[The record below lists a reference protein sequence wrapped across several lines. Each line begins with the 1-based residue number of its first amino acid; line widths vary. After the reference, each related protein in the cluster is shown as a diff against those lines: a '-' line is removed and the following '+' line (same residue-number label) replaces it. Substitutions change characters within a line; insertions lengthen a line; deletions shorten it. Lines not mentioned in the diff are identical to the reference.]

1 MNTLHILLAFAVAL
15 LTSFLSVP
23 FVKNIAIKAKAID
36 VPKDGRR
43 MHKTPIPRMGGLSI
57 FYGFVLSILCFT
69 EGFDKDLA
77 AILIGATI
85 IVVLGIVDDIKAL
98 PALPKLL
105 VQIISAI
112 IPVAAGTRINFVS
125 IPFSNAADA
134 ATNIPINTIISCIV
148 SVLWIVAVTNAVNLI
163 DGLDGLAAGVSTI
176 ASASILFIALIDGT
190 SPFDVILIPVC
201 LVGACLGF
209 LPYNL
214 NPAKIF
220 MGDTGATFLGY
231 IMAVMSIKGL
241 FKSYTVITFIAPVLI
256 LGLPLFDTSFAIIR
270 RIIRRQPI
278 MQADRGHLH
287 HRLIDMGFNQK
298 QTVSVLYTISALLG
312 LSAII
317 MEGYKPSVGI
327 LLLISVFA
335 FVLLAIIFAGRPEP
349 DQHNDSQNKKG

>member
-1 MNTLHILLAFAVAL
+1 MNTLHVLLAFAVAL

-23 FVKNIAIKAKAID
+23 FVKKIAVKANAID
-36 VPKDGRR
+36 IPKDGRR

-57 FYGFVLSILCFT
+57 FYGFTVSILCFGNLNR
-69 EGFDKDLA
+69 GFWGILAGA
-77 AILIGATI
+77 AI
-85 IVVLGIVDDIKAL
+85 IVILGIIDDIKAL
-98 PALPKLL
+98 SALPKLI

-112 IPVAAGTRINFVS
+112 IPVAFGIRIDFVS
-125 IPFSNAADA
+125 IPFSDT
-134 ATNIPINTIISCIV
+134 ATNIVFDDIISCIL
-148 SVLWIVAVTNAVNLI
+148 SVIWIVAVTNAVNLI

-176 ASASILFIALIDGT
+176 ASASILFIAIIDGNALVT
-190 SPFDVILIPVC
+190 IISVC

-209 LPYNL
+209 LPYNI

-231 IMAVMSIKGL
+231 IMAVMSIQGM
-241 FKSYTVITFIAPVLI
+241 FKSYTVITFIIPVLI

-270 RIIRRQPI
+270 RILQRKPI

-298 QTVSVLYTISALLG
+298 QTVSILYTISALLG

-317 MEGYKPSVGI
+317 MEGYDTLTGI
-327 LLLISVFA
+327 LLLISVIV
-335 FVLLAIIFAGRPEP
+335 FVVLAIIFAGRPQP
-349 DQHNDSQNKKG
+349 DVQSDTLKKKG

>member
-1 MNTLHILLAFAVAL
+1 MQPLHILLAFAVAL

-43 MHKTPIPRMGGLSI
+43 MHKVPIPRMGGLSI
-57 FYGFVLSILCFT
+57 FYGFVVSMLCFGTLNRELASILT
-69 EGFDKDLA
+69 
-77 AILIGATI
+77 GALI
-85 IVVLGIVDDIKAL
+85 IVILGIIDDIKAL
-98 PALPKLL
+98 PALPKFF
-105 VQIISAI
+105 VQIVSAI
-112 IPVAAGTRINFVS
+112 IPVAMGSRIDFVS
-125 IPFSNAADA
+125 LPFSDA
-134 ATNIPINTIISCIV
+134 ASNIVFNDIISFIL
-148 SVLWIVAVTNAVNLI
+148 SVIWIVAVTNAVNLI

-176 ASASILFIALIDGT
+176 ASASILFIAIIDGNVFVT
-190 SPFDVILIPVC
+190 LISVC
-201 LVGACLGF
+201 LVGSCLGF

-231 IMAVMSIKGL
+231 IMAVMSIQGM
-241 FKSYTVITFIAPVLI
+241 FKSYTLITFIIPVLI

-270 RIIRRQPI
+270 RLIRHQPI

-317 MEGYKPSVGI
+317 MEGYDSLTGV
-327 LLLISVFA
+327 LLLISVIV
-335 FVLLAIIFAGRPEP
+335 FVLLAIIFAGRPQP
-349 DQHNDSQNKKG
+349 DQHIDPSNKKG

>member
-36 VPKDGRR
+36 IPKDGRR

-57 FYGFVLSILCFT
+57 FYGFIVSILCFGNLNR
-69 EGFDKDLA
+69 ELW
-77 AILIGATI
+77 AILFGALI
-85 IVVLGIVDDIKAL
+85 IVIVGIVDDIKAL
-98 PALPKLL
+98 PALPKLIA
-105 VQIISAI
+105 QIISAI
-112 IPVAAGTRINFVS
+112 IPVAIGSRIDFVS
-125 IPFSNAADA
+125 IPFSDA
-134 ATNIPINTIISCIV
+134 ATNIVFNDIISYAL

-176 ASASILFIALIDGT
+176 ASASILFIALINGNAFVT
-190 SPFDVILIPVC
+190 LISVC

-231 IMAVMSIKGL
+231 IMAVMSIQGM
-241 FKSYTVITFIAPVLI
+241 FKSYTLITFIIPVLI

-270 RIIRRQPI
+270 RLVRGQPI

-317 MEGYKPSVGI
+317 MEGYDTLTGV
-327 LLLISVFA
+327 LLLISVII

-349 DQHNDSQNKKG
+349 DQQIDPSNKKG

>member
-36 VPKDGRR
+36 IPKDGRR

-57 FYGFVLSILCFT
+57 FYGFIVSILCFGNLNR
-69 EGFDKDLA
+69 ELW
-77 AILIGATI
+77 AILFGALI
-85 IVVLGIVDDIKAL
+85 IVIVGIVDDIKAL
-98 PALPKLL
+98 PALPKLIA
-105 VQIISAI
+105 QIISAI
-112 IPVAAGTRINFVS
+112 IPVAMGSRIDFVS
-125 IPFSNAADA
+125 IPFSDA
-134 ATNIPINTIISCIV
+134 ATNIVFNDIISYAL
-148 SVLWIVAVTNAVNLI
+148 SVIWIVAVTNAVNLI

-176 ASASILFIALIDGT
+176 ASASILFIALINGNAFVT
-190 SPFDVILIPVC
+190 LISVC

-231 IMAVMSIKGL
+231 IMAVMSIQGM
-241 FKSYTVITFIAPVLI
+241 FKSYTLITFIIPVLI

-270 RIIRRQPI
+270 RLVRGQPI

-317 MEGYKPSVGI
+317 MEGYDTLTGV
-327 LLLISVFA
+327 LLLISVII

-349 DQHNDSQNKKG
+349 DQQIDPSNKKG